1 MNDNSGDIHPSVEKN
16 AITRKGSKADSA
28 EEEYL
33 FVSAGI
39 RERPGRIPLW
49 LVLVAIGLLVWGI
62 YYLAKY
68 WNPSL

>member
-1 MNDNSGDIHPSVEKN
+1 MKENPVNIPPSVEKN
-16 AITRKGSKADSA
+16 AITQKASKADSA
-28 EEEYL
+28 EEEYH

-49 LVLVAIGLLVWGI
+49 LVLVGIGLLVWGI